1 MMWDFPKKWLG
12 LVAIIG
18 TVLFLLFW
26 KTNQY
31 TERAVIATDVQVQ
44 AKEIEKK
51 GKPKISDTKEQKKII
66 VIDMKGAV
74 VKEGVYEMKEG
85 DRVKDAIEKAG
96 GFLPE
101 ADRVKVNLAQMVQDQ
116 MILYVP
122 NKNEQVQEA
131 TAASK
136 GEGKVQI
143 NVASKEQL
151 EKITGI
157 GSRKAESILKYREER
172 GPFQKIEDLLEIDG
186 IGVKSL
192 EKIKDQI
199 IIP

>member
-1 MMWDFPKKWLG
+1 MFK
-12 LVAIIG
+12 
-18 TVLFLLFW
+18 
-26 KTNQY
+26 
-31 TERAVIATDVQVQ
+31 R
-44 AKEIEKK
+44 EIEKK
-51 GKPKISDTKEQKKII
+51 SKPKISDTKQQKKII

-101 ADRVKVNLAQMVQDQ
+101 ADRMKVNLAQMVQDQ

-122 NKNEQVQEA
+122 NKNEQVQEV
-131 TAASK
+131 AAVSK
-136 GEGKVQI
+136 GEEKVQI
-143 NVASKEQL
+143 NAASKEQL

-157 GSRKAESILKYREER
+157 GSRKAESILKYREEH
-172 GPFQKIEDLLEIDG
+172 GPFQKIEDLLDIDG

-192 EKIKDQI
+192 ERIKDQI

>member
-12 LVAIIG
+12 LVAVIG
-18 TVLFLLFW
+18 ALFFLVFW
-26 KTNQY
+26 KTSQSAEQLPI
-31 TERAVIATDVQVQ
+31 TMDVQ
-44 AKEIEKK
+44 AKNVEKK
-51 GKPKISDTKEQKKII
+51 SKPKIPDTKEQKKII
-66 VIDMKGAV
+66 IIDMKGAI

-85 DRVKDAIEKAG
+85 DRVKDAVEKAG

-101 ADRVKVNLAQMVQDQ
+101 ADMKKVNLAQIVQDQ

-122 NKNEQVQEA
+122 NKNEQVQED
-131 TAASK
+131 AAFPK
-136 GEGKVQI
+136 KEGKIQI
-143 NVASKEQL
+143 NAASKEQL

-157 GSRKAESILKYREER
+157 GSRKAESILKYREEH

-186 IGVKSL
+186 IGAKSL

-199 IIP
+199 IVP

>member
-12 LVAIIG
+12 LVAIIV
-18 TVLFLLFW
+18 TVLFLFFW
-26 KTNQY
+26 KTNQH
-31 TERAVIATDVQVQ
+31 TERSVITKDVQ
-44 AKEIEKK
+44 AKDVEKK
-51 GKPKISDTKEQKKII
+51 SKPKILDAKEQKKII
-66 VIDMKGAV
+66 IDMKGAV

-85 DRVKDAIEKAG
+85 DRVKDAVEKAG

-101 ADRVKVNLAQMVQDQ
+101 ADIKKVNLAQIVQDQ

-122 NKNEQVQEA
+122 NKNEQVQDVA
-131 TAASK
+131 TSSK

-143 NVASKEQL
+143 NAASKEQL

-157 GSRKAESILKYREER
+157 GSRKAESILKYREEH

>member
-12 LVAIIG
+12 LVAIIV
-18 TVLFLLFW
+18 TVLFLFFW
-26 KTNQY
+26 KTNQH
-31 TERAVIATDVQVQ
+31 TERSVIATDVQ
-44 AKEIEKK
+44 AKDVEKK
-51 GKPKISDTKEQKKII
+51 SKPKILDAKEQKKIL
-66 VIDMKGAV
+66 IDMKGAV

-85 DRVKDAIEKAG
+85 DRFKDAVEKAG

-101 ADRVKVNLAQMVQDQ
+101 ADIKKVNLAQIVQDQ
-116 MILYVP
+116 MLLYVP
-122 NKNEQVQEA
+122 NKNEQVQDVA
-131 TAASK
+131 TSSK

-143 NVASKEQL
+143 NAASKEQL

-157 GSRKAESILKYREER
+157 GSRKAESILKYREEH

>member
-18 TVLFLLFW
+18 IALFLFFW
-26 KTNQY
+26 KTNQH
-31 TERAVIATDVQVQ
+31 TEGSVIATDVQ
-44 AKEIEKK
+44 AKAIEQK

-74 VKEGVYEMKEG
+74 AKEGVYEMKVG

-101 ADRVKVNLAQMVQDQ
+101 ADRNKVNLAQMVQDQ

-122 NKNEQVQEA
+122 NKNEQVQEV
-131 TAASK
+131 AAVSK
-136 GEGKVQI
+136 GDGKVPI
-143 NVASKEQL
+143 NAATKEQL

-157 GSRKAESILKYREER
+157 GSRKAESILKYREEH

-186 IGVKSL
+186 IGAKSL

>member
-18 TVLFLLFW
+18 IVPFLFFW
-26 KTNQY
+26 KTNQH
-31 TERAVIATDVQVQ
+31 TEQSVIATDVQT
-44 AKEIEKK
+44 KDIEKK
-51 GKPKISDTKEQKKII
+51 SKPKISDAKEQKKII
-66 VIDMKGAV
+66 VIDLKGAV
-74 VKEGVYEMKEG
+74 SKEGVYEMKEG
-85 DRVKDAIEKAG
+85 DRVKDVVQKAG

-101 ADRVKVNLAQMVQDQ
+101 VDMKKVNLAQIVQDQ
-116 MILYVP
+116 MILYIP
-122 NKNEQVQEA
+122 SKDETGQG
-131 TAASK
+131 TAIPSRE
-136 GEGKVQI
+136 EGKIQI
-143 NVASKEQL
+143 NSASKEQL

-157 GSRKAESILKYREER
+157 GSRKAESILKYREEH

-186 IGVKSL
+186 IGAKSL

>member
-12 LVAIIG
+12 LVAIIV
-18 TVLFLLFW
+18 TVLFLFFW
-26 KTNQY
+26 KTNQH
-31 TERAVIATDVQVQ
+31 TERLVIATDVQ
-44 AKEIEKK
+44 AKDVEKK
-51 GKPKISDTKEQKKII
+51 SKPKILGAKEQKKIL
-66 VIDMKGAV
+66 IDMKGAV

-85 DRVKDAIEKAG
+85 DRFKDAVEKAG

-101 ADRVKVNLAQMVQDQ
+101 ADIKKVNLAQIVQDQ

-122 NKNEQVQEA
+122 NKNEQVQDVA
-131 TAASK
+131 TSSK

-143 NVASKEQL
+143 NAASKEQL

-157 GSRKAESILKYREER
+157 GSRKAESILKYREEH

>member
-18 TVLFLLFW
+18 LVLFLLFW
-26 KTNQY
+26 KTNQH
-31 TERAVIATDVQVQ
+31 TERSVIATDVQT
-44 AKEIEKK
+44 KEIEKK
-51 GKPKISDTKEQKKII
+51 SKPKVSDTKQQKKII
-66 VIDMKGAV
+66 IIDMKGAV

-101 ADRVKVNLAQMVQDQ
+101 ADRKKVNLAQMVQDQ

-122 NKNEQVQEA
+122 NKTEQVQEG
-131 TAASK
+131 AAVSK
-136 GEGKVQI
+136 EEGKVQI
-143 NVASKEQL
+143 NAASKGQL

-157 GSRKAESILKYREER
+157 GSRKAESILKYREEH

>member
-18 TVLFLLFW
+18 TVFFLLFW
-26 KTNQY
+26 KPNQH
-31 TERAVIATDVQVQ
+31 TERTVIATDVQ
-44 AKEIEKK
+44 AKELEKK
-51 GKPKISDTKEQKKII
+51 SKPKISDTKQQKKII

-101 ADRVKVNLAQMVQDQ
+101 ADRKKVNLAQMVQDQ

-122 NKNEQVQEA
+122 NENEQVQEV
-131 TAASK
+131 AAISK

-143 NVASKEQL
+143 NAASKEQL

-157 GSRKAESILKYREER
+157 GSRKAESILKYREEH

>member
-18 TVLFLLFW
+18 IVLFLLFW
-26 KTNQY
+26 KTNQH
-31 TERAVIATDVQVQ
+31 TERSVIATDVQS
-44 AKEIEKK
+44 KEIEKK
-51 GKPKISDTKEQKKII
+51 SKPKISDTKEQKKII
-66 VIDMKGAV
+66 VIDIKGAV

-85 DRVKDAIEKAG
+85 DRIKDAIEKAG

-101 ADRVKVNLAQMVQDQ
+101 ADRKKVNLAQMVQDQ

-131 TAASK
+131 AASQ

-143 NVASKEQL
+143 NAASKEQL

-157 GSRKAESILKYREER
+157 GSRKAESILKYREEH

>member
-26 KTNQY
+26 KTNQH
-31 TERAVIATDVQVQ
+31 TERTVITTDVQ
-44 AKEIEKK
+44 AKELEKK
-51 GKPKISDTKEQKKII
+51 SKPKISDTKQQKKII

-96 GFLPE
+96 GFLPG
-101 ADRVKVNLAQMVQDQ
+101 ADRKKVNLAQMVQDQ

-122 NKNEQVQEA
+122 NENEQVQEV
-131 TAASK
+131 AAISK
-136 GEGKVQI
+136 REGKVQV
-143 NVASKEQL
+143 NTASKEQL

-157 GSRKAESILKYREER
+157 GSRKAESILKYREEH